1 MTQQHPTTP
10 RARGASDAPHLSPVT
25 PAEDARTIL
34 INQISWGAV
43 FAGVVIALTA
53 QLLLNLLGVGIGLAM
68 VDPSARNNPDP
79 TAFSIGAGVWWALS
93 GIIAS
98 LVGGYAAGRLSG
110 RPKESTTGWHG
121 LIAWAGTTLIVFY
134 LLSTAFGALVGG
146 AYNAVSSAM
155 GGVGQI
161 ASTAAQTAA
170 PALVGGSNP
179 FAEVEQRIRSVVGGT
194 DPAAARDAAVGAVR
208 ALVTGDPGQAQAA
221 RERAAAALAQAQ
233 NIPVEQAR
241 EQVAQYEQQYRETVE
256 QAKQKAT
263 AAADAAAKAASRAA
277 LFSVLALVLGALAGW
292 FAGRAGA
299 VDPTLTTSALEQQ
312 RRR

>member
-1 MTQQHPTTP
+1 MTQQQPVTP
-10 RARGASDAPHLSPVT
+10 RSRGDSEAPHLSPVT

-53 QLLLNLLGVGIGLAM
+53 QLLLNLVGVGIGLATI
-68 VDPSARNNPDP
+68 DPSAANNPDP
-79 TAFSIGAGVWWALS
+79 KTFSIGAGVWWAIS
-93 GIIAS
+93 GIVAALI
-98 LVGGYAAGRLSG
+98 GGYAAGRLSG

-121 LIAWAGTTLIVFY
+121 LIAWAGTTLVVFY
-134 LLSTAFGALVGG
+134 LLSTALGAVVGG
-146 AYNAVSSAM
+146 AFSAVSSAM

-170 PALVGGSNP
+170 PAIASNS
-179 FAEVEQRIRSVVGGT
+179 FADIEQRIRSAAGGT

-208 ALVTGDPGQAQAA
+208 ALVTGDPSQAQAA

-233 NIPVEQAR
+233 SIPIEQAR
-241 EQVAQYEQQYRETVE
+241 EQVVQYEQQYRQMVE

-263 AAADAAAKAASRAA
+263 AAADVAAKTVSRAA
-277 LFSVLALVLGALAGW
+277 LFSVLALALGALAAW
-292 FAGRAGA
+292 FGGRAGA
-299 VDPTLTTSALEQQ
+299 VDPTLTSRALGWQ

>member
-1 MTQQHPTTP
+1 MTQQQPVTP
-10 RARGASDAPHLSPVT
+10 RSRGDSEAPHLSPVT

-53 QLLLNLLGVGIGLAM
+53 QLLLNLLGVGIGLATI
-68 VDPSARNNPDP
+68 DPSAANNPDP
-79 TAFSIGAGVWWALS
+79 KTFSIGAGVWWAIS
-93 GIIAS
+93 GIVAALI
-98 LVGGYAAGRLSG
+98 GGYAAGRLSG

-121 LIAWAGTTLIVFY
+121 LIAWAGTTLVVFY
-134 LLSTAFGALVGG
+134 LLSTALGAVVGG
-146 AYNAVSSAM
+146 AFSAVSSAM

-170 PALVGGSNP
+170 PAIASNS
-179 FAEVEQRIRSVVGGT
+179 FADIEQRIRSAAGGT

-208 ALVTGDPGQAQAA
+208 ALVTGDPSQAQAA

-233 NIPVEQAR
+233 NIPIEQAR
-241 EQVAQYEQQYRETVE
+241 EQVVQYEQQYRQMVE

-263 AAADAAAKAASRAA
+263 AAADVAAKTASRAA
-277 LFSVLALVLGALAGW
+277 LFSVLALALGAS
-292 FAGRAGA
+292 RC
-299 VDPTLTTSALEQQ
+299 VV
-312 RRR
+312 RRSCRSS